1 MGQLNPSIFDRAP
14 GNRYLLKEG
23 RETTQEIAESKRS
36 PGAGMVAAKNKA
48 GGTYAWLVYN
58 FAVGS
63 AELKPAH
70 KNFLTQISTEIASYG
85 KLYRKTGTIL
95 VTGFASPSGVH
106 RDNITLAQ
114 KRASNV
120 TDELVRNGISR
131 SWCFIKDASSTD
143 IYAVVKGTPVTP
155 QQRNLCRGVYV
166 VLWLMRDIP
175 TPDKFSDELRQR
187 ARSQI
192 PSRSSGRSSRDKEL
206 QERFYYW
213 VIDNWAYLLKP
224 ESSYVR
230 LSMPLENG
238 LFFKEP
244 TTPLTNDQDVWTYLR
259 GLHDEYLQA
268 AYRLKHQYTGV
279 PGSALPAGGDPVR
292 CYQQLARWIALDDL
306 ARSGSVRV
314 SDFMA
319 MQAVKTSMNEL
330 IGMINNKKF
339 GDPNAVWAKIE
350 RYMNEKRIPM
360 KVVRKPV

>member
-1 MGQLNPSIFDRAP
+1 
-14 GNRYLLKEG
+14 
-23 RETTQEIAESKRS
+23 
-36 PGAGMVAAKNKA
+36 MVAAKNKA

-70 KNFLTQISTEIASYG
+70 KNFLAQISTEIASYG
-85 KLYRKTGTIL
+85 KLYSKTGTIL
-95 VTGFASPSGVH
+95 VAGFASPSGVY

-120 TDELVRNGISR
+120 TDELVRNGILR
-131 SWCFIKDASSTD
+131 SWCFIKDANSTD

-206 QERFYYW
+206 RERFYYW

-244 TTPLTNDQDVWTYLR
+244 TIPLTNDQDVWTYLR
-259 GLHDEYLQA
+259 GLHDEYLKA

-279 PGSALPAGGDPVR
+279 PGSSALPAR
-292 CYQQLARWIALDDL
+292 R
-306 ARSGSVRV
+306 RSG
-314 SDFMA
+314 
-319 MQAVKTSMNEL
+319 AVLPATGTMDRA
-330 IGMINNKKF
+330 GR
-339 GDPNAVWAKIE
+339 PCP
-350 RYMNEKRIPM
+350 KR
-360 KVVRKPV
+360 